1 MGNDSEKAQGLN
13 RVEEKE
19 TNSQTQANSTEAAFT
34 RKPGPAYGGSTKGNP
49 TSSGKIS
56 R

>member
-1 MGNDSEKAQGLN
+1 MGNDSEMSQGLA
-13 RVEEKE
+13 RSEAKE
-19 TNSQTQANSTEAAFT
+19 TNSQTQGNSEAPFT
-34 RKPGPAYGGSTKGNP
+34 KKPGPAYGGSTKGNP

>member
-1 MGNDSEKAQGLN
+1 MGNDSEKSQGLS
-13 RVEEKE
+13 RAESKE
-19 TNSQTQANSTEAAFT
+19 TNSQTQANSEAAFHK
-34 RKPGPAYGGSTKGNP
+34 KPGPAYGGSTKGNP

>member
-13 RVEEKE
+13 RAQEKE
-19 TNSQTQANSTEAAFT
+19 TNSQTQANSEAAFH
-34 RKPGPAYGGSTKGNP
+34 KKSGPAYGGSTKGNP

>member
-1 MGNDSEKAQGLN
+1 MGKDGEKAEGLA
-13 RVEEKE
+13 RAQEKE
-19 TNSQTQANSTEAAFT
+19 SNSQTQANSEAAFHK
-34 RKPGPAYGGSTKGNP
+34 KPGPAYGGSTKGNP